1 MSDQHAILAV
11 IFDFDDT
18 LLPDSTTALLKS
30 AKIDTTD
37 FWNVQARKL
46 AETGFEPNLAY
57 LHLLLGLVGKN
68 KPLGALSNAMLR
80 AFGASLNKAFFV
92 GIPQLFN
99 DLRKVAATVDGVDIE
114 FYIVSSGLA
123 EIIRG
128 SKIIQKNFKEIYG
141 CEFAEDPATG
151 CICHLKR
158 CVTFTEKTRFIFEIN
173 KGISATTT
181 AQNPMAVNQDRSLGQ
196 RRIPFQNMIYVGD
209 GLTDI
214 PCFSLVSKNGG
225 TAFGVFHPT
234 EQKSAKRAFLEFLKT
249 GRVVSCHA
257 PKYRSTDELGSL
269 LRAAVATRCQAIK
282 IERQATGDVA

>member
-1 MSDQHAILAV
+1 MSTQHAVLAV
-11 IFDFDDT
+11 VFDFDDT

-30 AKIDTTD
+30 AGIDTTD
-37 FWNVQARKL
+37 FWNVRARQL
-46 AETGFEPNLAY
+46 VEAGFEPTLAY
-57 LHLLLGLVGKN
+57 LHLLLERVGKN
-68 KPLGALSNAMLR
+68 KPLGALSNILLR
-80 AFGASLNKAFFV
+80 TFGISLNKTFFV
-92 GIPQLFN
+92 GIPRLFQ
-99 DLRKVAATVDGVDIE
+99 DLRKAVAEAEGIEIE

-123 EIIRG
+123 EVIRG
-128 SKIIQKNFKEIYG
+128 CKVIQDNFTEIYG

-151 CICHLKR
+151 CIRHLKR
-158 CVTFTEKTRFIFEIN
+158 CVTFTEKTRFLFEIN

-181 AQNPMAVNQDRSLGQ
+181 AHNPMAVNQDRRDGQ

-225 TAFGVFHPT
+225 TAFGVFHPA

-257 PKYRSTDELGSL
+257 PKYRATDELGSL
-269 LRAAVATRCQAIK
+269 LRAAVMTRCQAIK